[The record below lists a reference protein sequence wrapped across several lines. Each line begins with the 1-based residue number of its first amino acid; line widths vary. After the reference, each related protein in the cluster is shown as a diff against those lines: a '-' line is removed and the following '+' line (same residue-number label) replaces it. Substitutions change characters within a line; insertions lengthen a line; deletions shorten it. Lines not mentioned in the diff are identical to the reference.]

1 MARVIVPRDAG
12 APGRVVPFLSTV
24 VFVLV
29 SVVPLQLPGFAA
41 VTPSFA
47 LMAVYHWTV
56 YRPDLLPL
64 SAIFALGLLL
74 DLLNGTPF
82 VGMSALTL
90 LIARTAVLINR
101 RHFINRDF
109 SVLWL
114 GFLALAC
121 GLFMFSWAFVSMLN
135 GRVLG
140 TRPFLFE
147 AVLTVSCYPAGSYVL
162 ARLHRTFLRA

>member
-12 APGRVVPFLSTV
+12 APGRIVPFLSTV
-24 VFVLV
+24 LFVLV

-64 SAIFALGLLL
+64 SAIFVLGLLL

-101 RHFINRDF
+101 RHFVNRDF

-114 GFLALAC
+114 GFLVLAC
-121 GLFMFSWAFVSMLN
+121 GLVMFSWALVSMLN

>member
-1 MARVIVPRDAG
+1 MARVMTPRDTG
-12 APGRVVPFLSTV
+12 APGRIVPFVSTF

-47 LMAVYHWTV
+47 LMAVFHWTV

-64 SAIFALGLLL
+64 SAIFALGVLL

-82 VGMSALTL
+82 LGLSALTL
-90 LIARTAVLINR
+90 LIARTVVLMNR

-114 GFLALAC
+114 VFLALAS
-121 GLFMFSWAFVSMLN
+121 GAFMFNWALVSALD
-135 GRVLG
+135 RRILG

-147 AVLTVSCYPAGSYVL
+147 AVLTVACYPVGSYVL
-162 ARLHRTFLRA
+162 ARLHRAFLRS

>member
-1 MARVIVPRDAG
+1 LARVIVPRDAG
-12 APGRVVPFLSTV
+12 APGRIVPFLSTV
-24 VFVLV
+24 LFVLV

-82 VGMSALTL
+82 LGMSALTL

-101 RHFINRDF
+101 RHFVNHDF

-121 GLFMFSWAFVSMLN
+121 GLFMFSWALVSLLN

-162 ARLHRTFLRA
+162 ARLHRAFLRA